1 MLTVV
6 LLYII
11 IGVLEYVRV
20 AKDYLIHLQEDF
32 PFHPIALLEFC
43 IFLVCLFFGPPLLV
57 IKLFSKVKQI
67 FRNIWKKIIF
77 PFRLKRFSEQLN
89 KVSEEK
95 NNKKSVELLFKAMRE
110 VLK

>member
-43 IFLVCLFFGPPLLV
+43 IF
-57 IKLFSKVKQI
+57 FSMFI
-67 FRNIWKKIIF
+67 FWASII
-77 PFRLKRFSEQLN
+77 SN
-89 KVSEEK
+89 KVIF
-95 NNKKSVELLFKAMRE
+95 KS
-110 VLK
+110 

>member
-43 IFLVCLFFGPPLLV
+43 IFLVCLFLGPPLL
-57 IKLFSKVKQI
+57 IMKLFSKVKQI

-77 PFRLKRFSEQLN
+77 PFRLNALYHQ
-89 KVSEEK
+89 
-95 NNKKSVELLFKAMRE
+95 
-110 VLK
+110 